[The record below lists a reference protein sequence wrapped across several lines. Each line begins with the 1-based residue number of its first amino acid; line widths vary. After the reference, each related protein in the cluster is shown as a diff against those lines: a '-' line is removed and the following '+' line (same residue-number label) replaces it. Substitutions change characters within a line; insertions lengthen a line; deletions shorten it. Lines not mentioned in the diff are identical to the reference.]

1 MVAVTCSAFPI
12 FCPQS
17 DLPLYPF
24 RCASFT
30 VSGHSC
36 PRTFAWG
43 LIFGSGVIPGKDSN
57 VTRAAWS
64 QRSLCVKKE

>member
-43 LIFGSGVIPGKDSN
+43 LIFGSGVIPWERLECNQGCLVSK
-57 VTRAAWS
+57 VFV
-64 QRSLCVKKE
+64 C